1 MRQPFPKKL
10 IYQLKY
16 VNGLNLSTFTRIS
29 SLQRSATSVNGG
41 ELNGIAN
48 ANASERD
55 TEVNIEASGAA
66 NVVTESEAA
75 AGGTPPTRVKRA
87 KKKTSPIWKHFT
99 EVFVEEKVDDMV
111 IKKPMAACKYC
122 DDVLS
127 SQSNQGTTRLWN
139 HYHSFHDEKMRNLA

>member
-1 MRQPFPKKL
+1 M
-10 IYQLKY
+10 
-16 VNGLNLSTFTRIS
+16 NLSTFTRIS

-99 EVFVEEKVDDMV
+99 EVFVRILLSNSKL
-111 IKKPMAACKYC
+111 
-122 DDVLS
+122 VL
-127 SQSNQGTTRLWN
+127 
-139 HYHSFHDEKMRNLA
+139 F

>member
-1 MRQPFPKKL
+1 M
-10 IYQLKY
+10 
-16 VNGLNLSTFTRIS
+16 
-29 SLQRSATSVNGG
+29 QRSATSVNGG

-111 IKKPMAACKYC
+111 IKKPRAVCKYC